1 MSIPAISNNNSNT
14 KYEESNNSNTKY
26 EESNNSN
33 TKYEDSNS
41 SNEDE
46 NRASN
51 KNDKIENFNSFSVVF
66 FKFERLKKSPDSQQT
81 K

>member
-33 TKYEDSNS
+33 TKYEDSN
-41 SNEDE
+41 EDLQGQQQKWQ
-46 NRASN
+46 NR
-51 KNDKIENFNSFSVVF
+51 
-66 FKFERLKKSPDSQQT
+66 KF
-81 K
+81 

>member
-1 MSIPAISNNNSNT
+1 MSIPAISN
-14 KYEESNNSNTKY
+14 NNSNTKY

>member
-1 MSIPAISNNNSNT
+1 MSIPAISN
-14 KYEESNNSNTKY
+14 NNSNTKY

-51 KNDKIENFNSFSVVF
+51 KNDKIENLIRFLWFSSN
-66 FKFERLKKSPDSQQT
+66 LKD
-81 K
+81 